1 MVEYVYDNAGT
12 LTATSDYV
20 ADAGYM
26 QIPDTDF
33 IVASLEEGTIY
44 LYGCVGEEGLKA
56 EAEQL
61 FNTTYADL
69 AEAKAALLA
78 NNKCAFQNGT
88 TYSLS

>member
-20 ADAGYM
+20 ADA
-26 QIPDTDF
+26 
-33 IVASLEEGTIY
+33 
-44 LYGCVGEEGLKA
+44 GLKA